1 MCTSTRAHDHA
12 VYFHLIVQLPNMAPP
27 TPNPPP
33 SPPTSPP
40 HPPPAPTNPRR
51 DVAHIGAWTHNSQR
65 LSTHSNE
72 VGDMVLHKHPDISS
86 VEGRHIAEI
95 LEEYE
100 SMGRSIAEEYLTEK
114 TITETGDVSSSVC
127 VEHGGSGKGV

>member
-1 MCTSTRAHDHA
+1 
-12 VYFHLIVQLPNMAPP
+12 
-27 TPNPPP
+27 
-33 SPPTSPP
+33 
-40 HPPPAPTNPRR
+40 
-51 DVAHIGAWTHNSQR
+51 
-65 LSTHSNE
+65 
-72 VGDMVLHKHPDISS
+72 MVLHKHPDISS